1 MIHSHALI
9 KVACKI
15 LGLFF
20 LIQVVTILGFIPQS
34 IIMIEDGLGAREIYG
49 YIALPFLYLIFAYIF
64 LKYADAIAQKLDP
77 VEREIEISPDNDWSQ
92 VLYKTGMRLIGV
104 YMVFT
109 GVPKIIKQGIIFLF
123 FIENKTMPW
132 YLWIRELPSHLWSE
146 GISAIIYLGLGI
158 YLLAGGSLPSKLQN
172 FAKKNPQSSE

>member
-15 LGLFF
+15 FGLFF
-20 LIQVVTILGFIPQS
+20 LVNVVSLLAFTPQGIMMIQTDTSASAL
-34 IIMIEDGLGAREIYG
+34 YG
-49 YIALPFLYLIFAYIF
+49 YFALPFLYLIFAFVFI
-64 LKYADAIAQKLDP
+64 KYADAIAQKLDP
-77 VEREIEISPDNDWSQ
+77 VEREIEISPDNNWSQ

-123 FIENKTMPW
+123 FVENKTMPW
-132 YLWIRELPSHLWSE
+132 YLWIRDLPSHLWSE
-146 GISAIIYLGLGI
+146 GIAAIIYMGLGI
-158 YLLAGGSLPSKLQN
+158 YLLAGGSVPSKLQN
-172 FAKKNPQSSE
+172 IVNRDKD